1 MKRIYFIISLTF
13 ITFLSINAQDAKVLS
28 IKETATVLLKE
39 KVINKDE
46 FNKIDSINI
55 VLNQDRRELDKRKS
69 MMSEDE
75 IKKQSAVISK
85 NFTNTL
91 KEILGTERFNQWQK
105 TRYSK

>member
-55 VLNQDRRELDKRKS
+55 VLNQERRELDKRKS
-69 MMSEDE
+69 TLSESE
-75 IKKQSAVISK
+75 IKSQHKIIAD
-85 NFTNTL
+85 NFTNSL
-91 KEILGTERFNQWQK
+91 KNILGTERMNQWQK
-105 TRYSK
+105 TRYSN